1 MDSLINIGIILAY
14 ILLALTVAG
23 AIIFPI
29 IHTLGDLKSA
39 KGGLIGIA
47 VILIVFLIAYAVSP
61 AESGPFYEKY
71 EISPTFSK
79 VIGGGLVATYIFS
92 IAVLVSIVYSQVS
105 KWIK

>member
-1 MDSLINIGIILAY
+1 MDSLINLGIILTY
-14 ILLALTVAG
+14 ILIIASVAG

-47 VILIVFLIAYAVSP
+47 VILVIFLISFAVSP
-61 AESGPFYEKY
+61 AESGPFFDKFG
-71 EISPTFSK
+71 ISPTFSK
-79 VIGGGLVATYIFS
+79 IIGGGLISTYIFGLGAILS
-92 IAVLVSIVYSQVS
+92 ILYSQVS